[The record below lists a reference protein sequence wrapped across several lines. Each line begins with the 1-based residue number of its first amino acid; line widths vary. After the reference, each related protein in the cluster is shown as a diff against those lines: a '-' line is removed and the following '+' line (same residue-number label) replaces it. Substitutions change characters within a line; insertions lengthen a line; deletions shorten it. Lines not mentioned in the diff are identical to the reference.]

1 MNNYHRE
8 YITGTEGMQ
17 MKYVV
22 EFEINGTIEVTAESE
37 DEATDIV
44 EAMNLHEIIEDA
56 DGVLIDACAQE
67 VDEEE

>member
-1 MNNYHRE
+1 
-8 YITGTEGMQ
+8 

-22 EFEINGTIEVTAESE
+22 DFEINGTIEVTAESE

-67 VDEEE
+67 VDEAAAQEAARACGFGECVS

>member
-1 MNNYHRE
+1 
-8 YITGTEGMQ
+8 

-22 EFEINGTIEVTAESE
+22 DFEINGTIEVTAESE
-37 DEATDIV
+37 DEATEIV